1 MALPVGDRVAYEY
14 PSQAAAAAGVPV
26 ASIVAAVQ
34 TGKLVTRQAGASR
47 VILRA
52 DLERYVASLP
62 ATPKSSTLSGDIRKT
77 AGYAQGR
84 AIALK
89 HLGKKA

>member
-1 MALPVGDRVAYEY
+1 MTLPTRDRVAFSY
-14 PSQAAAAAGVPV
+14 PEQAAAAAGVPI

-34 TGKLVTRQAGASR
+34 SGSLVTRQAGASK

-62 ATPKSSTLSGDIRKT
+62 ATPKSSLPQNIRKT

-84 AIALK
+84 ALAVKLQ
-89 HLGKKA
+89 GKKA